1 MWELRIGLLG
11 LMIMLFLACPSDA
24 ELAEPRHFND
34 YVHNKNIVRV
44 SDQVE
49 IVVTSES
56 SKFGY
61 WVINHF
67 YLFDLAGLINQ
78 VDGKENRLGQ
88 SLDEYVIVGDSI
100 LKHQNSDTIYV
111 FRDQKM
117 VNFFTVDFDCIAD
130 PKCRKGSIWD

>member
-1 MWELRIGLLG
+1 MQNQDTLTTI
-11 LMIMLFLACPSDA
+11 
-24 ELAEPRHFND
+24 
-34 YVHNKNIVRV
+34 VHNKNIVRV

-111 FRDQKM
+111 FRDCLLY
-117 VNFFTVDFDCIAD
+117 TSDAAD
-130 PKCRKGSIWD
+130 E